1 MENKNIIIFSSIDW
15 TTHRQLHHELVENLI
30 KDGNR
35 ILFIENVGSRSFKLR
50 DFFRIKKR
58 ILDWFNSNRGYL
70 NIDKSLTVY
79 SPVFF
84 PFNFFKP
91 FVSINSLILSNSIIK
106 WLKIVYFDS
115 PIVISFLPSPLV
127 YSIINKINPQLKIYY
142 CADLMFKP
150 KISPTKIKKW
160 EIKFLNF
167 VDHSFYTSLK
177 IGDYINKN
185 TDKKNSTYI
194 PNGVNFNRFKNFE
207 KYDLKKELKLLDLPN
222 IGFVGAIRSV
232 LDYKLLE
239 FLIKNIRANFIFIGP
254 IFDKKYLKLS
264 KYLNCFFLGNR
275 DYKQI
280 PNFINNFDVCIIPY
294 LKNDFTDA
302 IYPVK
307 LNEYLSLG
315 KNVVTTNIDEL
326 IEFNKKNKIIY
337 ISYSREEFKKNIE
350 KVILDKKINNIS
362 VNRIKSIAENNSW
375 DKRFQIVKKIINKKL
390 DVKKKNTDNWSSF
403 SKQYKYKIF
412 KSFSKYISILVF
424 IYFIIF
430 ISPFYWL
437 LGNQL
442 TVKNKVSNH
451 EVAIILSGT
460 RETNFL
466 DQNYQDRVI
475 SAINYYNQNKV
486 DKIFISSGY
495 VQNNYGI
502 LFIKN
507 LLETKGIAKDDYII
521 DEIFPKTTYDVL
533 VNIYSYL
540 HKKNFKNVVIFT
552 DNYHSKRVDLI
563 WNNKFKNISNTIIVD
578 KKLNEKKWNIGLN
591 EIGKINYEYLAIIYN
606 YLLNRI

>member
-35 ILFIENVGSRSFKLR
+35 ILFIENVGSRSFKLK

-91 FVSINSLILSNSIIK
+91 FVSMNSLILSNSIIK

-127 YSIINKINPQLKIYY
+127 YSIIKKINPQLKIYY

-150 KISPTKIKKW
+150 KISPIKIKKW

-177 IGDYINKN
+177 IGEYINKN
-185 TDKKNSTYI
+185 TDIKNSTYI
-194 PNGVNFNRFKNFE
+194 PNGVNLNRFKNFE
-207 KYDLKKELKLLDLPN
+207 KYDLKKEVKLLDLPN
-222 IGFVGAIRSV
+222 IGFVGAIRAV
-232 LDYKLLE
+232 LDYDLLE
-239 FLIKNIRANFIFIGP
+239 FLIKNIKANFIFIGP

-264 KYLNCFFLGNR
+264 KYLNCFFTGSR
-275 DYKQI
+275 DYKEI

-315 KNVVTTNIDEL
+315 KNVVATNIDEL
-326 IEFNKKNKIIY
+326 IEFNKKNKIIS
-337 ISYSREEFKKNIE
+337 ISYNRDEFKKNIE
-350 KVILDKKINNIS
+350 KIILDKKINNIS
-362 VNRIKSIAENNSW
+362 VNKIKSIAENNSW
-375 DKRFQIVKKIINKKL
+375 DKRFQIVKNIINKKL
-390 DVKKKNTDNWSSF
+390 DTKKTNTDNWSSF
-403 SKQYKYKIF
+403 SKKYKYKIF
-412 KSFSKYISILVF
+412 KSFSKYIAIFVL
-424 IYFIIF
+424 IYFLIF

-442 TVKNKVSNH
+442 TVNNKVSNH

-460 RETNFL
+460 RASNFL
-466 DQNYQDRVI
+466 DQSYQDRVM
-475 SAINYYNQNKV
+475 SAINYYNQNKIN
-486 DKIFISSGY
+486 KIFISSGY

-507 LLETKGIAKDDYII
+507 LLESKGIPKDDYII
-521 DEIFPKTTYDVL
+521 DDIFPKTTYDVL
-533 VNIYSYL
+533 FNINSYL
-540 HKKNFKNVVIFT
+540 QKNNFKNVVILT
-552 DNYHSKRVDLI
+552 DNYHSRRVDLI

-578 KKLNEKKWNIGLN
+578 KKFNEKRWNIGLY
-591 EIGKINYEYLAIIYN
+591 EIGKINYEYLAIIHN
-606 YLLNRI
+606 FLINRI

>member
-35 ILFIENVGSRSFKLR
+35 ILFIENVGSRSFKLK

-91 FVSINSLILSNSIIK
+91 FVSMNSLILSNSIIK

-127 YSIINKINPQLKIYY
+127 YSIIKKINPQLKIYY

-150 KISPTKIKKW
+150 KISPIKIKKW

-167 VDHSFYTSLK
+167 VDHSFYTSIK
-177 IGDYINKN
+177 IGEYINKN
-185 TDKKNSTYI
+185 TDIKNSTYI
-194 PNGVNFNRFKNFE
+194 PNGVNLNRFKNFE
-207 KYDLKKELKLLDLPN
+207 KFDLKKEVKLLDLPN
-222 IGFVGAIRSV
+222 IGFVGAIRAV
-232 LDYKLLE
+232 LDYDLLE
-239 FLIKNIRANFIFIGP
+239 FLIKNIKANFIFIGP

-264 KYLNCFFLGNR
+264 KYLNCFFTGSR
-275 DYKQI
+275 DYKEI

-315 KNVVTTNIDEL
+315 KNVVATNIDEL
-326 IEFNKKNKIIY
+326 IEFNKKNKIIS
-337 ISYSREEFKKNIE
+337 ISYNRDEFKKNIE
-350 KVILDKKINNIS
+350 KIILDKKINNIS
-362 VNRIKSIAENNSW
+362 VNKIKSIAENNSW
-375 DKRFQIVKKIINKKL
+375 DKRFQIVKNIINKKL
-390 DVKKKNTDNWSSF
+390 DTKKTNTDNWSSF
-403 SKQYKYKIF
+403 SKKYKYKIF
-412 KSFSKYISILVF
+412 KSFSKYIAIFVL
-424 IYFIIF
+424 IYFLIF

-442 TVKNKVSNH
+442 TVNNKVSNH

-460 RETNFL
+460 RASNFL
-466 DQNYQDRVI
+466 DQSYQDRVM
-475 SAINYYNQNKV
+475 SAINYYNQNKIN
-486 DKIFISSGY
+486 KIFISSGY

-507 LLETKGIAKDDYII
+507 LLESKGIPKDDYII
-521 DEIFPKTTYDVL
+521 DDIFPKTTYDVL
-533 VNIYSYL
+533 FNINSYL
-540 HKKNFKNVVIFT
+540 QKNNFKNVVILT
-552 DNYHSKRVDLI
+552 DNYHSRRVDLI

-578 KKLNEKKWNIGLN
+578 KKFNEKRWNIGLY
-591 EIGKINYEYLAIIYN
+591 EIGKINYEYLAIIHN
-606 YLLNRI
+606 FLINRI

>member
-35 ILFIENVGSRSFKLR
+35 ILFIENVGSRSFKLK

-91 FVSINSLILSNSIIK
+91 FVSMNSLILSNSIIK

-127 YSIINKINPQLKIYY
+127 YSIIKKINPQLKIYY

-150 KISPTKIKKW
+150 KISPIKIKKW

-177 IGDYINKN
+177 IGEYINKN
-185 TDKKNSTYI
+185 TDIKNSTYI
-194 PNGVNFNRFKNFE
+194 PNGVNLNRFKNFE
-207 KYDLKKELKLLDLPN
+207 KYDLKKEVKLLDLPN
-222 IGFVGAIRSV
+222 IGFVGAIRAV
-232 LDYKLLE
+232 LDYDLLE
-239 FLIKNIRANFIFIGP
+239 FLIKNIKANFIFIGP

-264 KYLNCFFLGNR
+264 KYLNCFFTGSR
-275 DYKQI
+275 DYKEI

-315 KNVVTTNIDEL
+315 KNVVATNIDEL
-326 IEFNKKNKIIY
+326 IEFNKKNKIIS
-337 ISYSREEFKKNIE
+337 ISYNRDEFKKNIE
-350 KVILDKKINNIS
+350 KIILDKKINNIS
-362 VNRIKSIAENNSW
+362 VNKIKSIAENNSW
-375 DKRFQIVKKIINKKL
+375 DKRFQIVKNIINKKL
-390 DVKKKNTDNWSSF
+390 DTKKTNTDNWSSF
-403 SKQYKYKIF
+403 SKKYKYKIF
-412 KSFSKYISILVF
+412 KSFSKYIAIFVL
-424 IYFIIF
+424 IYFLIF

-442 TVKNKVSNH
+442 TVNNKVSNH

-460 RETNFL
+460 RATNFL
-466 DQNYQDRVI
+466 DQSYQDRVM
-475 SAINYYNQNKV
+475 SAINYYNQNKIN
-486 DKIFISSGY
+486 KIFISSGY

-507 LLETKGIAKDDYII
+507 LLESKGIPKDDYII
-521 DEIFPKTTYDVL
+521 DDIFPKTTYDVL
-533 VNIYSYL
+533 FNINSYL
-540 HKKNFKNVVIFT
+540 QKNNFKNVVILT
-552 DNYHSKRVDLI
+552 DNYHSRRVDLI

-578 KKLNEKKWNIGLN
+578 KKFNEKRWNIGLY
-591 EIGKINYEYLAIIYN
+591 EIGKINYEYLAIIHN
-606 YLLNRI
+606 FLINRI